1 MMPLSELFKKQTKE
15 FKKEFSQQILKLLT
29 SAFGLVAAL
38 AWNEVIKE
46 FVSSYIKPVI
56 GGTSGIISL
65 IIYALIV
72 TLLAVLV
79 TFNLTRIIKKN

>member
-1 MMPLSELFKKQTKE
+1 MQISEIFKKQTKE
-15 FKKEFSQQILKLLT
+15 FKKEFSQQVLKLLT

-46 FVSSYIKPVI
+46 FVSSYIKPAI
-56 GGTSGIISL
+56 GETSGIISL
-65 IIYALIV
+65 AIYALIV

-79 TFNLTRIIKKN
+79 TFNLTRIIKKD